1 MAKVGRGITDSPGR
15 ILEHLT
21 KRGPS
26 SVLELSQELTLTGV
40 TVRHHLGELRRQ
52 GLLATPVPRRRAV
65 RGRPV
70 LTYSVTHRAHTV
82 LAENHLEFAVHVL
95 LAAREQLSP
104 SDLERLMATAGER
117 LGRLREGSPA
127 LTPRARRRQALRF
140 LNDRGYFP
148 SYSTLAGS
156 ERVTLAHCPYLIAAE
171 SCPAVCA
178 FDRALVRSLFGAE
191 VSLASRIVDRD
202 PACVFE
208 FEELE
213 RFDRAAMG

>member
-21 KRGPS
+21 KRGAA
-26 SVLELSQELTLTGV
+26 SVLELSQELGLTGV

-52 GLLATPVPRRRAV
+52 GLLAVPVPRRRAV

-70 LTYSVTHRAHTV
+70 LTYSVTHRAHTA
-82 LAENHLEFAVHVL
+82 LAENHLEFTVQVL

-104 SDLERLMATAGER
+104 SDLERLMSTAGER
-117 LGRLREGSPA
+117 LGRLREGGSE
-127 LTPRARRRQALRF
+127 LTPKARRRQALRF
-140 LNDRGYFP
+140 LGDRGYFP
-148 SYSTLAGS
+148 SYSALAGS
-156 ERVTLAHCPYLIAAE
+156 ERLTLAHCPYLNAAE
-171 SCPAVCA
+171 CCPAVCA

-208 FEELE
+208 FEGLE
-213 RFDRAAMG
+213 QFDRAAIG